1 MRALRSLAVCFGAI
15 ALWSVFLGGGAGLT
29 GSASSAVAVN
39 SPRLET
45 STLHAA
51 PAAALLPSGR
61 PPAVADVRPSGTAEG
76 GDPTG
81 ESSSLLA
88 SARRS
93 ASVLG
98 QALNSGRAIARAAR
112 TTCAML
118 CVFLC

>member
-1 MRALRSLAVCFGAI
+1 MRALRFLASCLGAI
-15 ALWSVFLGGGAGLT
+15 ALWGMLLGGGAGLPE
-29 GSASSAVAVN
+29 SASSAVAAN
-39 SPRLET
+39 SPRLDT
-45 STLHAA
+45 TTLHAV
-51 PAAALLPSGR
+51 PAAAPLPSGC

-81 ESSSLLA
+81 ESSSLLT

-98 QALNSGRAIARAAR
+98 QALNAGRVIARAER
-112 TTCAML
+112 TCAML

>member
-1 MRALRSLAVCFGAI
+1 MRALRSLAVCLGAI
-15 ALWSVFLGGGAGLT
+15 ALWGMLLGGGAGLP

-39 SPRLET
+39 SPRLDT
-45 STLHAA
+45 STLHAV

-81 ESSSLLA
+81 ESSSPLV

-98 QALNSGRAIARAAR
+98 QALSSGRMIARAER
-112 TTCAML
+112 TCAML